1 MAYRRRTRWALE
13 QSVAPFDKALPPVP
27 PGPPPRTHLPGVE
40 VEQLIDAEPMLLKA
54 DMPGVLQNARRLL
67 PKADPVGVIVSHPH
81 VSGGREQG
89 GEPC

>member
-1 MAYRRRTRWALE
+1 MAP
-13 QSVAPFDKALPPVP
+13 S
-27 PGPPPRTHLPGVE
+27 PGPPPLRTHLPAVQ

-67 PKADPVGVIVSHPH
+67 PNADPVGIIVSHPH
-81 VSGGREQG
+81 VSGYREQW